1 MHYFMRQFFISEAKL
16 WSELNLA
23 FKEVKVSAQ
32 KFVRL
37 CSGYY
42 YSLKFFD
49 RNFYYVYSYFTP
61 DLFISAD
68 VRNGVHVLQKPA
80 HVKEVENNND
90 DDTEQE
96 GELQDKAKIIPDI
109 KKKNDQDEAKF

>member
-1 MHYFMRQFFISEAKL
+1 M
-16 WSELNLA
+16 
-23 FKEVKVSAQ
+23 
-32 KFVRL
+32 
-37 CSGYY
+37 
-42 YSLKFFD
+42 
-49 RNFYYVYSYFTP
+49 
-61 DLFISAD
+61 
-68 VRNGVHVLQKPA
+68 LQKPA